1 MISLTIYLSPYFLTY
16 HLLFSQYDFGFDGPS
31 ITIPIQRLTP
41 EYWRHF
47 WGQLG
52 QEQLAM
58 TLPQGWEVTEA
69 RQQASLKVVG
79 SNLSLA
85 RFFTPLIYL
94 HKLLACINVWIQQ
107 GRDNKIVHNLL
118 FS

>member
-58 TLPQGWEVTEA
+58 TLPQGWEVTDA

-94 HKLLACINVWIQQ
+94 HKLLACIHVWIQR
-107 GRDNKIVHNLL
+107 GRHNKIVHNLL